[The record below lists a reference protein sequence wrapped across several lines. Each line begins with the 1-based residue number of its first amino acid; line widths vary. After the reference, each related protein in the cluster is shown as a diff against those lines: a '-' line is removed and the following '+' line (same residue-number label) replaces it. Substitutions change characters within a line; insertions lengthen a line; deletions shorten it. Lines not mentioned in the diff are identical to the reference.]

1 MFDVHSRKRT
11 VKRSDRDVLE
21 KKLPGTR
28 KKLKAGRIFPIDAI
42 GIVTIMVSITSGIAI
57 GIPDRQ
63 EAAKEKTMKT
73 GFGTA
78 GRSSILGSVWG
89 IVSLIVACA
98 VITAHAQEEEE
109 TQSLLDAITGGTP
122 SVNAR
127 LRYEHAESDAA
138 DDADAL
144 TLRTRLGYS
153 TAPFHGLRGFIEFEN
168 VTSIGDDDRY
178 NQAGTNP
185 GGSNRTVIADVEGT
199 EVNQAYLE
207 MICPAT
213 DITVIGGR
221 QRIIL
226 GNARFIGNV
235 GWRQNEQTYDGV
247 LAKSGN
253 YGGLE
258 LLYGYVSGVNR
269 IFGQENGT
277 EPSGAAPNAATYD
290 ADSHLVNVSYSPCK
304 GFASTA
310 YAYLLDLGDGA
321 VGAANSSDTYGINC
335 VVSYD
340 NEDGLGGA
348 AELEYARQSDNSA
361 TTATADYSANYI
373 KADVS
378 GKMGIVGAGVGYEL
392 LGSDNGAAFRTPL
405 ATGHKFNGWA
415 DVFLTAPADGLQ
427 DLYAYAS
434 VKCPKGIGPTVKVV
448 YHSFESD
455 AGSIDYGNEL
465 DVVAVQKLGERFTLI
480 AKYANYSAD
489 SDPVNPRPND
499 VERFSIEAGF
509 TF

>member
-1 MFDVHSRKRT
+1 M
-11 VKRSDRDVLE
+11 
-21 KKLPGTR
+21 KKGCV
-28 KKLKAGRIFPIDAI
+28 GSFES
-42 GIVTIMVSITSGIAI
+42 V
-57 GIPDRQ
+57 
-63 EAAKEKTMKT
+63 
-73 GFGTA
+73 FGK
-78 GRSSILGSVWG
+78 SVWSAICV
-89 IVSLIVACA
+89 IVLSVVVAA
-98 VITAHAQEEEE
+98 QAQEEEE
-109 TQSLLDAITGGTP
+109 QQSLLDAITGGTP

-138 DDADAL
+138 EDADAL

-153 TAPFHGLRGFIEFEN
+153 TAPFHGLRAFIEFEN
-168 VTSIGDDDRY
+168 VTSVGDDDRY

-199 EVNQAYLE
+199 ELNQAYLE

-213 DITVIGGR
+213 DIAVIGGR

-235 GWRQNEQTYDGV
+235 GWRQNEQTYDAI

-269 IFGQENGT
+269 IFGQDNGT
-277 EPSGAAPNAATYD
+277 EPAGAALNAASYD
-290 ADSHLVNVSYSPCK
+290 SDSHLVNVRYSPCS

-321 VGAANSSDTYGINC
+321 IGAANSSDTYGINC
-335 VVSYD
+335 VLSYD
-340 NEDGLGGA
+340 DEDGLGAA

-361 TTATADYSANYI
+361 TTAAADYSADYV

-378 GKMGIVGAGVGYEL
+378 GKISIVGAGVGYEL
-392 LGSDNGAAFRTPL
+392 LGSDNGATFRTPL

-415 DVFLTAPADGLQ
+415 DVFLTAPAEGLQ

-434 VKCPKGIGPTVKVV
+434 LKCPKGVGPTVKVV
-448 YHSFESD
+448 YHTFESD
-455 AGSIDYGNEL
+455 AGSIEYGDEI

-480 AKYANYSAD
+480 AKYANYRAD
-489 SDPVNPRPND
+489 NDPLNPRPSD